1 MSDNSKKSD
10 GTVTLLNR
18 GQRSYDLANGADGKA
33 RRHGPGATMTYSAE
47 EAKRM
52 EGYKELVDIT
62 KLPGQVDVTALK
74 AENAKLLA
82 ENAGLK
88 AQLEALQDT
97 IAAPKKEDRHE
108 PKQKPGRE

>member
-1 MSDNSKKSD
+1 MSDNKKSD
-10 GTVTLLNR
+10 GAVTLLNR
-18 GQRSYDLANGADGKA
+18 GQRSYDLTNGADGKA

-62 KLPGQVDVTALK
+62 KLPGQVDVAALK

-82 ENAGLK
+82 ENTGLK
-88 AQLEALQDT
+88 AQLQALQDT
-97 IAAPKKEDRHE
+97 IAAPKQEETHE
-108 PKQKPGRE
+108 PKRKPRQE